1 MSSRRC
7 AGTCLDELA
16 RVRTYMLGWL
26 LLASCSSRG
35 SSSPDASAATC
46 DRVAASIEADGVTV
60 RAYASGVVHVRY
72 GAATPPSWAV
82 IAPPSEDPSARV
94 GNATLCTDAMTV
106 VIDHGRVRATL
117 ADGTVVIDDA
127 QPFAAGTLV
136 RNARPDRVYGLG
148 ERTGGLDRRGRAWTF
163 WNTDAYDPAHG
174 GWKPN
179 QDPLYMSIPL
189 EVHHATGASSA
200 FGIFTDV
207 TRRMVIDL
215 GGALDRIEASGATGI
230 DQYVLAGPRIADVVD
245 RYTQLTGRPA
255 LPPRWALGFHQ
266 SRWGYANAAEIE
278 AVAARFRELD
288 IPVDAM
294 WLDIQHMR
302 GFRSFTFDPQAFPDP
317 AGMISRLGANGVRVV
332 AIEDPG
338 IKIDP
343 SWDVYASGAPHF
355 VRDSDGA
362 IYAGTAWPG
371 PSAFPDFSAMGA
383 RAWWGGLVTRMLDQ
397 GVAGIWLDVNEP
409 TTFPEGGGGNTV
421 PDDIVVDGD
430 GTPTTMAALHNAY
443 ALFQARATFDAIA
456 ARGEQPFVLSRAGY
470 AGIQRYAMTWTG
482 DTPST
487 WDGLQ
492 QTLPMMLGLGLS
504 GMPFVGS
511 DIGGYSGHASPELY
525 ARWLAL
531 GSISPFSRAHVT
543 NGVPGQEPWQ
553 FGTEVT
559 RAARSWLKE
568 RYRLLPYLYSLADE
582 AARSGAPLLRPLV
595 WEFQTDAQVAALA
608 DQAMLGPWL
617 LVAPA
622 VTQGATTRSIY
633 LPAGRWYDFASDA
646 IVDGPTTIEVP
657 LRIAALPIYVREGA
671 IVPSVA
677 DGGGLAIDLYP
688 GTATS
693 RFTVLHDD
701 VRTEVDLEPTA
712 DGARVTITPPRAVQL
727 RAHRVDGDVA
737 GVEADGA
744 AASFDRDVNART
756 LSLATSAKTIQLR
769 YDRAIG
775 EPRPQ
780 VTVTFEVRVPAGT
793 PTDIPIHLASSATG
807 WTHVPLA
814 WIAPGIARGTLAVT
828 RGEWLDYKLTRGTWE
843 TVEKLADCGEAPN
856 RTRIAASTAI
866 VDTVERWRDAC
877 GL

>member
-1 MSSRRC
+1 
-7 AGTCLDELA
+7 
-16 RVRTYMLGWL
+16 
-26 LLASCSSRG
+26 
-35 SSSPDASAATC
+35 
-46 DRVAASIEADGVTV
+46 
-60 RAYASGVVHVRY
+60 
-72 GAATPPSWAV
+72 
-82 IAPPSEDPSARV
+82 
-94 GNATLCTDAMTV
+94 
-106 VIDHGRVRATL
+106 
-117 ADGTVVIDDA
+117 
-127 QPFAAGTLV
+127 
-136 RNARPDRVYGLG
+136 
-148 ERTGGLDRRGRAWTF
+148 
-163 WNTDAYDPAHG
+163 
-174 GWKPN
+174 
-179 QDPLYMSIPL
+179 
-189 EVHHATGASSA
+189 
-200 FGIFTDV
+200 
-207 TRRMVIDL
+207 
-215 GGALDRIEASGATGI
+215 
-230 DQYVLAGPRIADVVD
+230 
-245 RYTQLTGRPA
+245 
-255 LPPRWALGFHQ
+255 
-266 SRWGYANAAEIE
+266 
-278 AVAARFRELD
+278 
-288 IPVDAM
+288 
-294 WLDIQHMR
+294 
-302 GFRSFTFDPQAFPDP
+302 
-317 AGMISRLGANGVRVV
+317 MISRLRANGVRVV

-338 IKIDP
+338 IKIDS

-355 VRDSDGA
+355 LRDSDGA
-362 IYAGTAWPG
+362 IYSGTAWPG
-371 PSAFPDFSAMGA
+371 ASAFPDFSAPGA
-383 RAWWGGLVTRMLDQ
+383 RSWWGGLVSRMLDL

-421 PDDIVVDGD
+421 PDDIAVAGD

-553 FGTEVT
+553 FGAEVT

-595 WEFQTDAQVAALA
+595 WEFQTDPQVATLA

-646 IVDGPTTIEVP
+646 IVDGPTTINAP
-657 LRIAALPIYVREGA
+657 LRTAALPIYVREGA

-677 DGGGLAIDLYP
+677 DGGELAIDLYP
-688 GTATS
+688 GS
-693 RFTVLHDD
+693 EPSQFTLVHDG
-701 VRTEVDLEPTA
+701 VRTELVLEPTA
-712 DGARVTITPPRAVQL
+712 DGARVTITPPRAVRL
-727 RAHRVDGDVA
+727 RVHRVDGAVA

-744 AASFDRDVNART
+744 AASFERDANART
-756 LSLATSAKTIQLR
+756 LSLATAASTVLLR
-769 YDRAIG
+769 YDRAIV

-780 VTVTFEVRVPAGT
+780 VTVTFEIRVPPGT
-793 PTDIPIHLASSATG
+793 PTDVPIHVASSATD

-814 WIAPGIARGTLAVT
+814 WVAPGVARGTLTAV
-828 RGEWLDYKLTRGTWE
+828 RGDWIDYKLTRGAWE
-843 TVEKLADCGEAPN
+843 TVEKLGDCSEAPN
-856 RTRIAASTAI
+856 RTRIAASSTI
-866 VDTVERWRDAC
+866 VDTVERWRDVC
-877 GL
+877 GN